1 MFGASSSVQNF
12 DILANTIKTLA
23 TVGCEIPRKLIHRQ
37 LDDTPIV
44 APASSGWCEEFYQAY
59 KRICEEIN
67 IELAPDC
74 PNKDKSY
81 GPTTKGKVLG
91 IWFDST
97 TLCWKLPSDK
107 REKTLDESD
116 RIQ

>member
-23 TVGCEIPRKLIHRQ
+23 AVGCNIPKKLIHRQ

-44 APASSGWCEEFYQAY
+44 APAGSGWCEVYESY
-59 KRICEEIN
+59 KSICEKIN

-74 PNKDKSY
+74 PNRDKSY
-81 GPTTKGKVLG
+81 DPR
-91 IWFDST
+91 
-97 TLCWKLPSDK
+97 PE
-107 REKTLDESD
+107 EKF
-116 RIQ
+116 